1 MIKFDTFKKRANV
14 PMCKHLH
21 LMVNLVN
28 DLKITGHILIDEQH
42 VQVVVRSLPKSW
54 ERMKVQMTYNET
66 LSLSMTM
73 LITWN

>member
-1 MIKFDTFKKRANV
+1 
-14 PMCKHLH
+14 MCKHLH
-21 LMVNLVN
+21 LMANLVN